1 MALSSRHPMYARFL
15 PEWELMRDSYRG
27 ERYVKEKGML
37 YLPATSGMHLDN
49 VNVVGSAGWNAYQ
62 AYKTRAVFHDFVARA
77 VEWAIGVMWS
87 KPPEIELPTQL
98 EDLREH
104 ATPTGESL
112 EQLLRRINIEQ
123 LVMGRLGLLAD
134 MPKVPNPEK
143 PLPYLASYHAETI
156 INWDAGKIGDQ
167 NDPGLDLLVLDESEN
182 IRDGAFEWKMQ
193 EKYRA
198 LILGDLVATEGAAG
212 KVNYKAGVFEGA
224 NFVEDDM
231 IEPAVRGKTL
241 QRIPFQFINSKDLIP
256 TPDDPPLLGLA
267 RLAMT
272 IYRGEADYRQALFMQ
287 AQDTLVVVGGDEDK
301 SYRIGAGATITVK
314 EGGDAK
320 FIGCNSQG
328 LPEMRSALEN
338 DKSQA
343 KEMAGH
349 LVEKSS
355 QKESGDALNI
365 RVGAQTATLNQI
377 ARTGA
382 EGLQR
387 QLRLIAEW
395 IGANP
400 DDVVVE
406 PCLDFADDAL
416 TGKDLIDLMS
426 AKTMGAPISLKS
438 IHNAMVDGGLTEMT
452 MDDELDEIAGEE
464 PLVAGGP
471 GTVTDPN
478 DPNYDPNKD
487 PNYDPAAD
495 PNTPQAQDAKA
506 QKEDDHKK
514 QVELVKTKE
523 QAKAKSKPVA
533 KGKPAKKGK

>member
-1 MALSSRHPMYARFL
+1 MALSSKHPLYSRFL

-27 ERYVKEKGML
+27 ERSVKEKGAL
-37 YLPATSGMHLDN
+37 YLPATSGMLLDN
-49 VNVVGSAGWNAYQ
+49 ANVVGSAGWNAYQ

-98 EDLREH
+98 EDLLEH
-104 ATPTGESL
+104 ATPNGESL

-123 LVMGRLGLLAD
+123 LIMGRLGLLAD

-143 PLPYLASYHAETI
+143 PLPYLATYQAETI

-167 NDPGLDLLVLDESEN
+167 NDPGLDMLVLDESEN
-182 IRDGAFEWKMQ
+182 IRDGGFEWKLQ

-198 LILGDLVATEGAAG
+198 LILGSLTENEGSAG
-212 KVNYKAGVFEGA
+212 KVAYRAGVFEGA
-224 NFVEDDM
+224 NYVEDDL
-231 IEPAVRGKTL
+231 IEPSVRGKTL
-241 QRIPFQFINSKDLIP
+241 QRIPFQFINSKDLVP

-287 AQDTLVVVGGDEDK
+287 AQDTLVVIGGDEEK
-301 SYRIGAGATITVK
+301 AYRIGAGATITVK

-320 FIGCNSQG
+320 FIGCNSTG

-382 EGLQR
+382 EGLKR
-387 QLRLIAEW
+387 QLRTIAEW
-395 IGANP
+395 IGADP
-400 DDVVVE
+400 DAVIVE
-406 PCLDFADDAL
+406 PCLDFSDDVL
-416 TGKDLIDLMS
+416 TGKDLIDMMT

-438 IHNAMVDGGLTEMT
+438 IHNNMVDGGLTELSME
-452 MDDELDEIAGEE
+452 DELEEIAGEE

-487 PNYDPAAD
+487 PNYDPLTDPESPQSKKAAED
-495 PNTPQAQDAKA
+495 
-506 QKEDDHKK
+506 KEDDH
-514 QVELVKTKE
+514 
-523 QAKAKSKPVA
+523 AKAKDLIVA
-533 KGKPAKKGK
+533 KEKAKPKPKVPAKKKG